1 MVYFTVP
8 HPKKQHTMPRSD
20 VELLAH
26 MCEGYLIDAFFLPF
40 IPPLLFNLTVRENTP
55 HPGIS
60 LASGITGLVR
70 MVVVI
75 SLSFLGH
82 FKHIEGSRTNYSV
95 QRCQPPEAPFETV
108 LIPSTDNSREAPE
121 YSW

>member
-1 MVYFTVP
+1 
-8 HPKKQHTMPRSD
+8 MPGSD

-26 MCEGYLIDAFFLPF
+26 MCEGYLIDAFFLPL
-40 IPPLLFNLTVRENTP
+40 IPPLLFNLAVRENTSI
-55 HPGIS
+55 PGIS

-70 MVVVI
+70 MVVAI

-95 QRCQPPEAPFETV
+95 QGCEPPEAPFETV
-108 LIPSTDNSREAPE
+108 LISSTDNSREAPE